1 MELGSSYSVLAAS
14 EPSAVERLNLAQEHR
29 LAEYAS
35 EGPPA
40 LAGLQFHFLSSCLH
54 VSSWA
59 EDAEPVSTL
68 ETHVGTSLRRRR
80 AGSHDPG
87 EGAPLWPHGAPHS
100 CPLPTVFLTTPHL
113 IRRCH
118 DRRTYKRGLGGDGCD
133 REVLVGGGKRACSGA
148 GICRVGDVRGG
159 GVWPAWIVTQGQ
171 EEPSS
176 AHRSPGDVFI
186 PENNCGQWAELCEQC
201 RE

>member
-1 MELGSSYSVLAAS
+1 MTELGSSYSVLAAS
-14 EPSAVERLNLAQEHR
+14 EPSAGERLNLAQEHR

-59 EDAEPVSTL
+59 EDAEFLSTL

-87 EGAPLWPHGAPHS
+87 EGVPLRSHGAPHS

-113 IRRCH
+113 I
-118 DRRTYKRGLGGDGCD
+118 
-133 REVLVGGGKRACSGA
+133 
-148 GICRVGDVRGG
+148 G
-159 GVWPAWIVTQGQ
+159 GVMT
-171 EEPSS
+171 EEPIRGAREEMGVTGRCWWAGGNELAQGWASVGWGAS
-176 AHRSPGDVFI
+176 EKEV
-186 PENNCGQWAELCEQC
+186 CGQPGL
-201 RE
+201 